1 MPPHH
6 RPLFFHFFFQLPSA
20 LSSHIPN
27 TTLTKP
33 VIKPSPFP
41 PLLLIIRP
49 YETDFWLGSM
59 CRSHESIPVFV
70 PRPLS
75 PFSHTKSAGRKLAG
89 RAMCRLG
96 DGWDEEFRVTIC
108 RRLSS
113 RRTRQVRLFGHCVTL
128 LGPQE
133 PQWPCLASF
142 PHHRL

>member
-1 MPPHH
+1 MPPHR
-6 RPLFFHFFFQLPSA
+6 RPLLFHFFFQLPSA

-59 CRSHESIPVFV
+59 CRSHESIPVSV

-89 RAMCRLG
+89 RAIAGLAMAG
-96 DGWDEEFRVTIC
+96 MKNFVSPFAVGRVAA
-108 RRLSS
+108 
-113 RRTRQVRLFGHCVTL
+113 
-128 LGPQE
+128 GP
-133 PQWPCLASF
+133 AK
-142 PHHRL
+142 